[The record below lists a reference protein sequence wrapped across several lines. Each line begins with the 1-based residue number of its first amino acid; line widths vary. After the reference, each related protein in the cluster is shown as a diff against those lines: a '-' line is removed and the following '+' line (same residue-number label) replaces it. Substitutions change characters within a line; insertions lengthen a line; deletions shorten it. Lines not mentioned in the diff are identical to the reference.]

1 MSNDEGYAGWSFD
14 TRAVAVGRPTGAGAP
29 LNTPPVFASSFREGG
44 NDYARFGTPTCDA
57 FEAALGALEGGVA
70 VGFATGMAACAA
82 VLEDLPSGARVVAAA
97 NIYHGARTLMRD
109 MEERGRLV
117 LDTVDA
123 TDLTAAR
130 ASLAGA
136 AMLWLE
142 SPSNPLLQVLD
153 LEALCRLGKEAGVP
167 VVVDSTFATPVLQN
181 PLAHGAAAVVHSA
194 TKYIGG
200 HSDLMMG
207 AVVVPDEEAA
217 EPVRRRRTFHGAMPG
232 AMEAFLALRGLRTL
246 PLRIKAAQQNAMV
259 IAGRLAEH
267 PAVTSVFY
275 PGLPGDPG
283 HELASR
289 QMRGFGAMLSFC
301 VESEDRADEVLAR
314 TRLIVMATSLGG
326 VESTAERRNRWNEGA
341 PTGLIRLSVGIEAV
355 EDIWR
360 DLGTALGQPRGLGDR
375 SAPE

>member
-1 MSNDEGYAGWSFD
+1 MSAAEGYADWSLD
-14 TRAVAVGRPTGAGAP
+14 TRAVVVGRPTTAGAP

-44 NDYARFGTPTCDA
+44 SDYARFGTPTCDA
-57 FEAALGALEGGVA
+57 FEAALGALEGGIA

-82 VLEDLPSGARVVAAA
+82 ILEDLPSGARVVTAA

-109 MEERGRLV
+109 MEERDRLV
-117 LDTVDA
+117 LDAVDA
-123 TDLTAAR
+123 TDLSAVRAA
-130 ASLAGA
+130 LADA

-153 LEALCRLGKEAGVP
+153 LQALCRLGNELGVP

-181 PLAHGAAAVVHSA
+181 PLDYGAAAVVHSA

-200 HSDLMMG
+200 HSDLLMG
-207 AVVVPDEEAA
+207 AVVVPDEDAA
-217 EPVRRRRTFHGAMPG
+217 QPVRRRRTFHGAMPG
-232 AMEAFLALRGLRTL
+232 AMETFLALRGLRTL
-246 PLRIKAAQQNAMV
+246 PLRIKAAQESAM
-259 IAGRLAEH
+259 ILAGRLAAH
-267 PAVTSVFY
+267 SAVTSVFY
-275 PGLPGDPG
+275 PGLPSDPG
-283 HELASR
+283 HDLAAR

-314 TRLIVMATSLGG
+314 TSLIVMATSLGG

-341 PTGLIRLSVGIEAV
+341 PTGLIRFSVGIEAV

-360 DLGTALGQPRGLGDR
+360 DLATALG
-375 SAPE
+375 